1 MLPQTLLCLVSAI
14 LATAQIRQ
22 RLALESVTLV
32 DARQN
37 LRSFSFPS
45 QQPLTV
51 SVAVC
56 ASTSPTPRFF
66 VTNGSDEDPD
76 PGPAGGDNV
85 VEIPLSFGQGRWRG
99 AFPNGG
105 VLAVDFG
112 EAERVPFEVA
122 LSISGTPLSL
132 I

>member
-1 MLPQTLLCLVSAI
+1 MLPQTLLCLVSAF
-14 LATAQIRQ
+14 LATAQTRQ
-22 RLALESVTLV
+22 RLALGSITFV
-32 DARQN
+32 DELQN
-37 LRSFSFPS
+37 LRSFSIPT

-56 ASTSPTPRFF
+56 ASTSQVPRFF
-66 VTNGSDEDPD
+66 VTNGSDGDPD
-76 PGPAGGDNV
+76 PGPSGGDNV
-85 VEIPLSFGQGRWRG
+85 IEIPLSFGQGSWRG

-112 EAERVPFEVA
+112 GRERVPFEIA
-122 LSISGTPLSL
+122 LSISGTSLSL